1 MPTRTMLPPNL
12 TRHFYETRRA
22 FLRSA
27 GQDATPW
34 FQLSPMERTVVEGEM
49 ELFRQA
55 IRSAEEEQD
64 LLASLDA
71 TRAAAATDEETPTEE
86 KTADGEALEDC
97 CLGCA
102 AVSAFL
108 ALIEEVAAEPSSKE
122 PGPNSFPFDLL
133 TVTTAGD
140 GRPISLERLLVKD
153 FPADDFRAEFWLRKP
168 PTVDKA

>member
-71 TRAAAATDEETPTEE
+71 TRAAAATDEETPAEE
-86 KTADGEALEDC
+86 KTEEAPANGEAPEDC

-108 ALIEEVAAEPSSKE
+108 ALIEGVAAEPSSKE

-153 FPADDFRAEFWLRKP
+153 FPAEFWLRKP
-168 PTVDKA
+168 PTVDKT